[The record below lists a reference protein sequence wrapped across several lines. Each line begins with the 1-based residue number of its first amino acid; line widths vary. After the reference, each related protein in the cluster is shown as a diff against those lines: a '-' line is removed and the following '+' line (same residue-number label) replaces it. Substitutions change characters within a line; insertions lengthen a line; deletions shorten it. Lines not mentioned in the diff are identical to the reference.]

1 VVGSQATRSL
11 NYEQKLMRYRR
22 PFTPEQRRDAA
33 EKYRSYLS
41 HCRLLAKTFAPR
53 NPEERKVFRERMI
66 RDFGLETARE
76 VSRINASTLNDLELR
91 LNDALTE
98 YFGKRMREEK

>member
-1 VVGSQATRSL
+1 
-11 NYEQKLMRYRR
+11 
-22 PFTPEQRRDAA
+22 
-33 EKYRSYLS
+33 
-41 HCRLLAKTFAPR
+41 
-53 NPEERKVFRERMI
+53 MI